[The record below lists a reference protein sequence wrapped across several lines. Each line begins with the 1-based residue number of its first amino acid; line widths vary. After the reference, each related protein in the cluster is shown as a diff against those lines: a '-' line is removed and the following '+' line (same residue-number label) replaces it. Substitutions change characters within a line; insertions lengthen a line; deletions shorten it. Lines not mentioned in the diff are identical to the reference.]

1 MRVGFKALACGE
13 EGVSYTL
20 PFVLLVP
27 FYLFFVLIVFET
39 AFLLLAKIGTM
50 YAAHAG
56 ARSAVVWQSAQP
68 EALRQPRVQ
77 QAVLTALAPFAV
89 DNRASAGGTAA
100 EAVEFA
106 NAYTAA
112 SSPGQ
117 AVPTTLGLPADY
129 SPQGLQN
136 RYGSAADRTTIAID
150 WGTGKPNSDVS
161 VTVTYSAPLHVPVV
175 AAWLGRQYT
184 MTSTATLPSEA
195 PRSADGTL
203 GIGYQSTGGSQP

>member
-1 MRVGFKALACGE
+1 MNVAFVQQLHRE

-39 AFLLLAKIGTM
+39 AFVLLARIGTM

-68 EALRQPRVQ
+68 QSLRTPRVQ
-77 QAVLTALAPFAV
+77 QAVWTALAPFV
-89 DNRASAGGTAA
+89 TDTSASARGGSP
-100 EAVEFA
+100 EAVQFA
-106 NAYTAA
+106 SAYAA
-112 SSPGQ
+112 CAPPRQGGQ
-117 AVPTTLGLPADY
+117 SVLGLPGDY
-129 SPQGLQN
+129 APQSLQN
-136 RYGSAADRTTIAID
+136 RYGCATARSTVAIA

-161 VTVTYSAPLHVPVV
+161 VTVTYRAPLHVPIV
-175 AAWLGRQYT
+175 AAWLGRQFT